1 MADTR
6 AFNVYFAN
14 RTVLPGGVPIADDEA
29 LILRG
34 STVYR
39 MEAAMVFAYA
49 SMNGNSD
56 ETEIV
61 TQDVWVPIAGTLVEG
76 DASENFSFAANQFT
90 FNGVNQASPSF
101 LTAQMSGVS
110 ASAPVSIYEVGLFVN
125 DVQEGTGMRRGSTNN
140 SPGFFSTTSPYAL
153 QTGDV
158 IDMRVRNLSGT
169 DDFTVIDA
177 QLIIG

>member
-1 MADTR
+1 MADER

-14 RTVLPGGVPIADDEA
+14 RTVLPGGVPIAGDEA

-49 SMNGNSD
+49 SMIGNSD
-56 ETEIV
+56 ETDIV
-61 TQDVWVPIAGTLVEG
+61 TQGVWVPIAGTLLEG

-90 FNGVNQASPSF
+90 FNGVNQAAPSF
-101 LTAQMSGVS
+101 LTVQMSLVS
-110 ASAPVSIYEVGLFVN
+110 ASAPVSVYEVGVFVN
-125 DVQEGTGMRRGSTNN
+125 GTQVGTGMTRGSTQA

-153 QTGDV
+153 QNGDV
-158 IDMRVRNLSGT
+158 VDMRIRNTGGT
-169 DDFTVIDA
+169 DDLTVLDA
-177 QLIIG
+177 QLFIK